1 MKPNKF
7 IFLAAISTAMAMLVA
22 SCGTKKAIAD
32 NSSSAVSVVNGN
44 GQHTSTDKQQVT
56 VKNGNSGS
64 SSLEQMN
71 FLRKVA
77 DNAVYSSN
85 IVSKIKLTINN
96 GSNDLSLGGTL
107 HMCRDEVIRIQ
118 ITPFGIM
125 EAARL
130 EFTKDYV
137 LLIDRIHKEYV
148 KASYSDVDF
157 LQRNGLDFYTLQA
170 IFWNQLFVPG
180 MQKISDSSLKNFSV
194 QLSNSPSTNVMLKH
208 GKMNY
213 VWKTDSKTG
222 FINSL
227 NAQYSGSTA
236 DAASVNCSYA
246 SFKQLGTKSFP
257 TDISLTMST
266 KTIKNASRM
275 SLRLQLNTL
284 TQESGWELKTAVSSK
299 YKQVSVQELLGKLG
313 GM

>member
-1 MKPNKF
+1 MKSNKM
-7 IFLAAISTAMAMLVA
+7 IFCATASVVAMMLLA
-22 SCGTKKAIAD
+22 SCGTKRSVID
-32 NSSSAVSVVNGN
+32 NGSSTVVNSN
-44 GQHTSTDKQQVT
+44 GQNASSGKQQT
-56 VKNGNSGS
+56 AVKSDDAKAS
-64 SSLEQMN
+64 SSLERMN
-71 FLRKVA
+71 YLRKVA

-85 IVSKIKLTINN
+85 IVSKIKVTINT
-96 GSNDLSLGGTL
+96 GSNDLSLGGSL
-107 HMCRDEVIRIQ
+107 HMRRDEVIRIQ
-118 ITPFGIM
+118 IIPFGIM

-137 LLIDRIHKEYV
+137 LLVDRIHKEYV

-180 MQKISDSSLKNFSV
+180 MQKVTDSSLKNFNA
-194 QLSNSPSTNVMLKH
+194 QFGNTASTDVTLTH
-208 GKMNY
+208 GKMHYIWN
-213 VWKTDSKTG
+213 TDSKTG
-222 FINSL
+222 LINSL
-227 NAQYSGSTA
+227 KAAYTGSTV

-246 SFKQLGTKSFP
+246 SFRPLGTKSFP
-257 TDISLTMST
+257 TDISLTMSA
-266 KTIKNASRM
+266 KAIKNADKM

-284 TQESGWELKTAVSSK
+284 TQDSDWELKTAVSSK